1 MLLWNPN
8 GSKSWEDAENGMT
21 ATPPDSRSS
30 TSRLYDGQNSIAS
43 QIAVIGSGG
52 SGT

>member
-30 TSRLYDGQNSIAS
+30 TPRLYDGQNPIAG
-43 QIAVIGSGG
+43 QIAAIGSGG